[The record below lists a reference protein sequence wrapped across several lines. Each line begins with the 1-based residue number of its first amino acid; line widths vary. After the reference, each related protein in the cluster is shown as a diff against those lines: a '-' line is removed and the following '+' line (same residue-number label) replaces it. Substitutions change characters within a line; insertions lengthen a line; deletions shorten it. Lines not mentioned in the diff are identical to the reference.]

1 MTLTFVSNYINH
13 HQKPLSDRL
22 YERLGEGYTFIQT
35 EDVAIERLN
44 MGWEDLAASIP
55 YVKKYS
61 EDPVGCKELILNSD
75 VVIFG
80 GQDDESFIEPRL
92 LLKKPVL
99 RYSERLYKTGQWK
112 AISPR
117 GLMKKYHDH
126 VRYRKDPVYL
136 LCAGAYVASD
146 FALIHAYP
154 GKMIKWGY
162 FPEIKDQDVDAL
174 MQQKWTRGT
183 EFPVKN
189 NQDGQNE
196 PGTPS
201 PWSKMTEILWAGR
214 MIDWKHPEMAVEAAK
229 YLLRQG
235 VTDFHLTMVG
245 GGEMEESLKAMVC
258 DPLKAH
264 IDFAGFKSPEEVR
277 TYMEKAD
284 IFLFTSDHQEGWG
297 AVLNEAMN
305 SGCAVLASHE
315 IGATPYLVKDG
326 ENGIVFKSRDQKD
339 LNKRLYE
346 LMTTGEMERLGRAA
360 YETVHEL
367 WNPGV
372 AAERLLTIC
381 EELKDGRVET
391 FYEEGP
397 GSRAEVFSPSG
408 FWKNIH
414 E

>member
-1 MTLTFVSNYINH
+1 M
-13 HQKPLSDRL
+13 SDRL
-22 YERLGEGYTFIQT
+22 YERLGKDYTFIQT
-35 EDVAIERLN
+35 EDVAAERLN
-44 MGWEDLAASIP
+44 MGWEDLAASVP

-61 EDPVGCKELILNSD
+61 EDPEGCKELIANSD

-99 RYSERLYKTGQWK
+99 RYSERIYKTGQWK

-117 GLMKKYHDH
+117 GLKKKYHDH
-126 VRYRKDPVYL
+126 IRYRKDPVYL

-162 FPEIKDQDVDAL
+162 FPEIKEQDVDAL
-174 MQQKWTRGT
+174 MQGKKSQKG
-183 EFPVKN
+183 V
-189 NQDGQNE
+189 
-196 PGTPS
+196 
-201 PWSKMTEILWAGR
+201 MEILWAGR
-214 MIDWKHPEMAVEAAK
+214 MIDWKHPEIAIEAAK
-229 YLLRQG
+229 YLLSQG

-245 GGEMEESLKAMVC
+245 GGELEEALKAMVC

-264 IDFAGFKSPEEVR
+264 IDFAGFQSPEEVR
-277 TYMEKAD
+277 TYMESAD
-284 IFLFTSDHQEGWG
+284 IYLFTSDRQEGWG

-339 LNKRLYE
+339 LNRRLYE
-346 LMTTGEMERLGRAA
+346 LMQKGDSESLGRAA
-360 YETVHEL
+360 YQTVHEL

-372 AAERLLTIC
+372 AAERLIKIC
-381 EELKDGRVET
+381 EELKEGRVQT
-391 FYEEGP
+391 RFEEGP
-397 GSRAEVFSPSG
+397 GSRAEVYSPRRY
-408 FWKNIH
+408 WCKIR
-414 E
+414 

>member
-22 YERLGEGYTFIQT
+22 YERMGEGYTFIQT
-35 EDVAIERLN
+35 EDVALERLN

-61 EDPVGCKELILNSD
+61 EDPEGCKELIRNSD

-117 GLMKKYHDH
+117 GLKKKYHDH

-162 FPEIKDQDVDAL
+162 FPEIKDQDVEAL
-174 MQQKWTRGT
+174 MQKKRT
-183 EFPVKN
+183 
-189 NQDGQNE
+189 GQ
-196 PGTPS
+196 
-201 PWSKMTEILWAGR
+201 TEILWAGR

-229 YLLRQG
+229 FLLRQG

-245 GGEMEESLKAMVC
+245 GGELEETLKAMVC
-258 DPLKAH
+258 DPLKTH

-305 SGCAVLASHE
+305 SGCAVLTSHE

-346 LMTTGEMERLGRAA
+346 LMTTGSAQVKETGETTGEHALRHERNEMERLGRAA
-360 YETVHEL
+360 YETVHTT
-367 WNPGV
+367 WNPSV
-372 AAERLLTIC
+372 AAERLLKIC
-381 EELKDGRVET
+381 EELKNGHVET

-397 GSRAEVFSPSG
+397 GSRAEVYSPG
-408 FWKNIH
+408 AFWKKLR
-414 E
+414 

>member
-35 EDVAIERLN
+35 EDVALERLN

-61 EDPVGCKELILNSD
+61 EDPEGCKELIRNSD

-117 GLMKKYHDH
+117 GLKKKYHDH

-174 MQQKWTRGT
+174 MQKKRT
-183 EFPVKN
+183 
-189 NQDGQNE
+189 GQ
-196 PGTPS
+196 
-201 PWSKMTEILWAGR
+201 TEILWAGR

-229 YLLRQG
+229 FLLRQG

-245 GGEMEESLKAMVC
+245 GGELEEALKAMVC

-346 LMTTGEMERLGRAA
+346 LMTVENGQTTENGEPAPHNEIERLGRAA
-360 YETVHEL
+360 YETVHTT
-367 WNPGV
+367 WNPAV
-372 AAERLLTIC
+372 AAERLLKIC
-381 EELKDGRVET
+381 EELKNGHVET

-397 GSRAEVFSPSG
+397 GSRAEVYSPG
-408 FWKNIH
+408 TFWKKLR
-414 E
+414 

>member
-13 HQKPLSDRL
+13 HQKPMSDRL
-22 YERLGEGYTFIQT
+22 YERLGKDYTFIQT
-35 EDVAIERLN
+35 EDVAAERLN
-44 MGWEDLAASIP
+44 MGWEDLAASVP

-61 EDPVGCKELILNSD
+61 EDPEGCKELIANSD

-99 RYSERLYKTGQWK
+99 RYSERIYKTGQWK

-117 GLMKKYHDH
+117 GLKKKYHDH
-126 VRYRKDPVYL
+126 IRYRKDPVYL

-162 FPEIKDQDVDAL
+162 FPEIKEQDVDAL
-174 MQQKWTRGT
+174 MQGKKSQKG
-183 EFPVKN
+183 V
-189 NQDGQNE
+189 
-196 PGTPS
+196 
-201 PWSKMTEILWAGR
+201 MEILWAGR
-214 MIDWKHPEMAVEAAK
+214 MIDWKHPEIAIEAAK
-229 YLLRQG
+229 YLLSQG

-245 GGEMEESLKAMVC
+245 GGELEEALKAMVC

-264 IDFAGFKSPEEVR
+264 IDFAGFQSPEEVR
-277 TYMEKAD
+277 TYMESAD
-284 IFLFTSDHQEGWG
+284 IYLFTSDRQEGWG

-339 LNKRLYE
+339 LNRRLYE
-346 LMTTGEMERLGRAA
+346 LMQKGDSESLGRAA
-360 YETVHEL
+360 YQTVHEL

-372 AAERLLTIC
+372 AAERLIKIC
-381 EELKDGRVET
+381 EELKEGRVQT
-391 FYEEGP
+391 RFEEGP
-397 GSRAEVFSPSG
+397 GSRAEVYSPRRY
-408 FWKNIH
+408 WCKIR
-414 E
+414 

>member
-13 HQKPLSDRL
+13 HQKPMSDRL
-22 YERLGEGYTFIQT
+22 YDRLGEGYTFIQT
-35 EDVAIERLN
+35 EDVAAERLN
-44 MGWEDLAASIP
+44 MGWEDLATSIP

-61 EDPVGCKELILNSD
+61 EDPEGCKELIVNSD

-117 GLMKKYHDH
+117 GLKKKYHDH

-146 FALIHAYP
+146 FALLHAYP
-154 GKMIKWGY
+154 RKMIKWGY
-162 FPEIKDQDVDAL
+162 FPEIKDRDVNAL
-174 MQQKWTRGT
+174 LQGKKSHGSGAT
-183 EFPVKN
+183 EKGV
-189 NQDGQNE
+189 
-196 PGTPS
+196 
-201 PWSKMTEILWAGR
+201 TEILWAGR
-214 MIDWKHPEMAVEAAK
+214 MIDWKHPEMAIEAAK
-229 YLLRQG
+229 YLLSQG

-245 GGEMEESLKAMVC
+245 GGDMEEALKAMVC

-264 IDFAGFKSPEEVR
+264 VDFAGFKSPEEVR
-277 TYMEKAD
+277 SYMEKAD
-284 IFLFTSDHQEGWG
+284 IYLFTSDRQEGWG

-326 ENGIVFKSRDQKD
+326 ESGIVFKSRDQKD
-339 LNKRLYE
+339 LNRRLYE
-346 LMTTGEMERLGRAA
+346 LMKDGNYSKFGRAA
-360 YETVHEL
+360 YNTVHEL
-367 WNPGV
+367 WNPKV
-372 AAERLLTIC
+372 AAERLLKIC
-381 EELKDGRVET
+381 EELKDGRVHN
-391 FYEEGP
+391 FFEEGP
-397 GSRAEVFSPSG
+397 GSRAEVFSPG
-408 FWKNIH
+408 KYWN
-414 E
+414 ER

>member
-35 EDVAIERLN
+35 EDVALERLN

-61 EDPVGCKELILNSD
+61 EDPEGCKELIRNSD

-117 GLMKKYHDH
+117 GLKKKYHDH

-174 MQQKWTRGT
+174 MQKKRT
-183 EFPVKN
+183 
-189 NQDGQNE
+189 GQ
-196 PGTPS
+196 
-201 PWSKMTEILWAGR
+201 TEILWAGR

-229 YLLRQG
+229 FLLRQG

-245 GGEMEESLKAMVC
+245 GGELEETLKAMVC

-346 LMTTGEMERLGRAA
+346 LMTTGSAQMKETGETTGEHALRHERNEMERLGRAA
-360 YETVHEL
+360 YETVHTT
-367 WNPGV
+367 WNPSV
-372 AAERLLTIC
+372 AAERLLKIC
-381 EELKDGRVET
+381 EELKNGHVET

-397 GSRAEVFSPSG
+397 GSRAEVYSPG
-408 FWKNIH
+408 AFWKKLR
-414 E
+414 